1 MGGLCVLLLM
11 MFCVG
16 WILCV
21 FFLSM
26 LIPLLIIYNGIVG
39 IVCLIL
45 YFVLRKK
52 SVFTKYTE
60 GYKHVLS
67 IVLKYFLIVYGSIS
81 LVFSIILAIRY
92 IICIIRKII
101 RISSIHDFIFR
112 IKKFFYIS
120 INI

>member
-26 LIPLLIIYNGIVG
+26 LIPLLIG
-39 IVCLIL
+39 IVCFIL

-81 LVFSIILAIRY
+81 LVFSIILAILNF
-92 IICIIRKII
+92 C
-101 RISSIHDFIFR
+101 
-112 IKKFFYIS
+112 
-120 INI
+120 

>member
-26 LIPLLIIYNGIVG
+26 LIPLLILYNGIVG
-39 IVCLIL
+39 VV
-45 YFVLRKK
+45 YFVLRKQ

-67 IVLKYFLIVYGSIS
+67 IILKYFLIVYGSIS
-81 LVFSIILAIRY
+81 LVFSIILAVLNF
-92 IICIIRKII
+92 C
-101 RISSIHDFIFR
+101 
-112 IKKFFYIS
+112 
-120 INI
+120 

>member
-1 MGGLCVLLLM
+1 MCITINDVLCRMDLM
-11 MFCVG
+11 R
-16 WILCV
+16 IL
-21 FFLSM
+21 LSM

-81 LVFSIILAIRY
+81 LVFSIILAILNF
-92 IICIIRKII
+92 C
-101 RISSIHDFIFR
+101 
-112 IKKFFYIS
+112 
-120 INI
+120 

>member
-39 IVCLIL
+39 IVCIIL

-52 SVFTKYTE
+52 SVFIKYAE
-60 GYKHVLS
+60 GYKHVLF

-81 LVFSIILAIRY
+81 LVFSIILAILNF
-92 IICIIRKII
+92 C
-101 RISSIHDFIFR
+101 
-112 IKKFFYIS
+112 
-120 INI
+120 